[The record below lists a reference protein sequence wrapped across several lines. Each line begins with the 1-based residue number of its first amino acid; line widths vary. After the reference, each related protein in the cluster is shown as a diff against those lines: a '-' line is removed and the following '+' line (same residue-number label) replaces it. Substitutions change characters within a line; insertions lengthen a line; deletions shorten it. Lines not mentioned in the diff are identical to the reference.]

1 MIPRPAYDFAMA
13 PAASI
18 VLSTYEQPRLLDL
31 ALHGYARQTERDFEV
46 VVADDGSGPETR
58 ELLERRARTAPF
70 PIRHVWQAH
79 DGFWKSAALNRA
91 VLASRGAQLVFSDGD
106 CVPSRTFVEEHLA
119 AARPRAFVIG
129 GHVRLSEP
137 ATREVTHDRVDA
149 DALER
154 AISRGERAALWW
166 MQAKS
171 LVYVALRRPRKPRL
185 LGLNFSVDRESL
197 FAVNGFDRTY
207 RNSAREDSDLRN
219 RLLLAGVRPIPLWH
233 RARVYHLHHPPNVER
248 ILWED
253 AGRYYSRADLRAE
266 APDGLRELA
275 RELGREA
282 ELNRA

>member
-1 MIPRPAYDFAMA
+1 MA
-13 PAASI
+13 PAASV
-18 VLSTYEQPRLLDL
+18 VLSTYDQPALLDL
-31 ALHGYARQTERDFEV
+31 ALHGYARQSTRDFEI

-58 ELLERRARTAPF
+58 ELLERRARTSPV
-70 PIRHVWQAH
+70 PITHVWQAH

-91 VLASRGAQLVFSDGD
+91 VLSSGGGQLVFSDGD

-129 GHVRLSEP
+129 GHVRLSED
-137 ATREVTHDRVDA
+137 ATRAVTRECVEA
-149 DALER
+149 GRLER
-154 AISRGERAALWW
+154 AVSRDERVALWW

-171 LVYVALRRPRKPRL
+171 LAYVALRRPRKPRL
-185 LGLNFSVDRESL
+185 LGLNFSVDRASF

-233 RARVYHLHHPPNVER
+233 RARVFHLHHPPNVER

-253 AGRYYSRADLRAE
+253 AGRYYGRADLRPE

-282 ELNRA
+282 ELRRA